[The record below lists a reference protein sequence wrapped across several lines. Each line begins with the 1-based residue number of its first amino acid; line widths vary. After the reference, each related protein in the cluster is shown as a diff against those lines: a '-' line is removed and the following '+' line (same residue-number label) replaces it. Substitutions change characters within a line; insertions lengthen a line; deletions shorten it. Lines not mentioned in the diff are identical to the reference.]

1 MTAQILDGRKLAK
14 KFLKEIKKEVR
25 TLSKKPRLLVFLAG
39 GDRASEVFVC
49 AKKKA
54 CAEIGIDFVL
64 EKIPLGNSTDDIC
77 QIITKKDREENPD
90 GIVVQL
96 PLPRGIDPDKVLACI
111 PREKDVDSLS
121 GDLVKS
127 PLALAIIALL
137 SEYKIGLKDRRVV
150 VVGAGRLV
158 GQPVSDLFRSLG
170 ARVRVCDFL
179 TRDLKK
185 ETLDA
190 DILISGVGQAGLIS
204 APMVKEGAV
213 VVDAGTSFVRG
224 KIKGDVDFASVKE
237 KASLIAPVPGGVGP
251 MTVAM
256 LLINLLD
263 LIKLQSK

>member
-1 MTAQILDGRKLAK
+1 MAQILDGRKLAK

-25 TLSKKPRLLVFLAG
+25 TMTKKPRLLVFLAG
-39 GDRASEVFVC
+39 RDQASEVFVR

-54 CAEIGIDFVL
+54 CAEVGIEFAL
-64 EKIPLGNSTDDIC
+64 KKIPPESSTDDIC
-77 QIITKKDREENPD
+77 QIIKNKDRQENPD

-96 PLPRGIDPDKVLACI
+96 PLPSGVDPDKILACI

-137 SEYKIGLKDRRVV
+137 SEHKIGLKDRRVV

-170 ARVRVCDFL
+170 ARVKVCDFL
-179 TRDLKK
+179 TRDLGK
-185 ETLDA
+185 ETLGA
-190 DILISGVGQAGLIS
+190 DILISGVGKAGLIS

-213 VVDAGTSFVRG
+213 VVDAGTSFVRD
-224 KIKGDVDFASVKE
+224 KIRGDVDFVSVKE

-251 MTVAM
+251 MTVAI
-256 LLINLLD
+256 LLMNLLD
-263 LIKLQSK
+263 LIKAKN